1 MLPGG
6 TTTARLRALEHLVIT
21 IIVGVSVTVGSIGA
35 IVVAFHRSTLLGTI
49 VVIDVVAALS
59 LGAALLNREREKAA
73 WPRFVASLQSA
84 TAVGTVPT
92 LKDHAEGARRR
103 LEVDGVALLLGP
115 RGEPPAVAA
124 IAGTVGAGIALG
136 ATLPVGGTGGRRP
149 GRPRRWTAPAAGDPR
164 SLDGAV
170 CASCALVPVGDRA
183 GQVIVWSSRPAR
195 RALQQLG
202 TWARIAPES
211 VERSRLDEAE
221 QRSRLGAL
229 HARQHLALLVAAGA
243 AMAEAIDDWQ
253 RPLQALAAAVVPVY
267 ADYFA
272 VDLLTTSGTPQRLA
286 AAHSDA
292 GPAAGPE
299 ESPSWS
305 AALHTALASGRVQM
319 FPDFRQRTGEPAP
332 GAADEALRDAHEAL
346 GLASWAVVP
355 MRLRGGSVAA
365 LSVGTVEPRRGLR
378 PSDVATYA
386 EVANRCA
393 TAFERVA
400 LYQEAASRE
409 QRLQALIDASP
420 SAIIEVSPDGRLR
433 TWNRAAV
440 ELFRW
445 PEPVTAPGLDQ
456 SAVDVLLALRTRLTA
471 GERAIVER
479 ASLQTSDGSSPI
491 RASIAAS
498 LVSTRSGGADDV
510 LCVLTDITQQESMEL
525 ALQARERM
533 EALGRLAGGVAH
545 DFNNLLTV
553 IVGYS
558 EILADSLGADH
569 PLYDDVDAIREAG
582 NRAAAFT
589 EQLLTISRRRVVD
602 EASVAL
608 DETVHSLEPVLRRL
622 VGADVTFVV
631 KGDPHAGW
639 VNLDKGQL
647 EQVILNLVVNARD
660 AMPDGGT
667 LTVCVDAW
675 RGEDGGPWAVLTVT
689 DTGVGMDAATIERC
703 FEPFF
708 TTKGL
713 AKGTGLGLATV
724 YTVVDQAGGAVTVE
738 STLGK
743 GTTMRV
749 MFPTV
754 TAASEELTSASPPQ
768 RPAPTEATILLVED
782 DDMVRTFA
790 RNILEGA
797 GYAVLAAA
805 DGAQALE
812 LGRLMEPPCALVADV
827 VMPGISG
834 PDVAA
839 RLPGIPALYISGYV
853 EDERRARL
861 LESTPSSRFLA
872 KPFRPEDL
880 LDAVGELLAAV
891 QASNR

>member
-1 MLPGG
+1 MPPGG
-6 TTTARLRALEHLVIT
+6 TTAARLRALEHLVIVV
-21 IIVGVSVTVGSIGA
+21 IVGAGVAVGSVGA
-35 IVVAFHRSTLLGTI
+35 IVVGFHRNTLLGVI
-49 VVIDVVAALS
+49 VVIDVAAALG

-73 WPRFVASLQSA
+73 WPRFVAALQTA
-84 TAVGTVPT
+84 TATGAVPT

-103 LEVDGVALLLGP
+103 LDVDGVALLLGAK
-115 RGEPPAVAA
+115 GEVPVVVAT
-124 IAGTVGAGIALG
+124 AGKVAPGLVLG
-136 ATLPVGGTGGRRP
+136 AEAPDAASGGRP
-149 GRPRRWTAPAAGDPR
+149 GRPRWWMAPAVANSG
-164 SLDGAV
+164 LTNGL
-170 CASCALVPVGDRA
+170 ASAACALLPVGDRA
-183 GQVIVWSSRPAR
+183 GLVMVWSSRPTKR
-195 RALQQLG
+195 VLQQLG
-202 TWARIAPES
+202 SWARIASES
-211 VERSRLDEAE
+211 IERSRLDEAE
-221 QRSRLGAL
+221 HRSRLGAL

-243 AMAEAIDDWQ
+243 AMAEAIDTWQ
-253 RPLQALAAAVVPVY
+253 PALEALAASIVPVY

-272 VDLLTTSGTPQRLA
+272 IDLVGGTALPQRLV

-292 GPAAGPE
+292 RVAPLCTA
-299 ESPSWS
+299 PSAPRS
-305 AALHTALASGRVQM
+305 AALRAAAIGGRTLA
-319 FPDFRQRTGEPAP
+319 FPDFISRAGAP
-332 GAADEALRDAHEAL
+332 ADEALREAHATL
-346 GLASWAVVP
+346 GLSSWAVVP
-355 MRLRGGSVAA
+355 MRLRGGSLAV
-365 LSVGTVEPRRGLR
+365 LSVGTTEPRRGLR
-378 PSDVATYA
+378 PSDVGTYE

-393 TAFERVA
+393 MAFERVA
-400 LYQEAASRE
+400 LYQEAATRE

-420 SAIIEVSPDGRLR
+420 SAIIEVSPEGYVRA
-433 TWNRAAV
+433 WNPAAV
-440 ELFRW
+440 ELFGW
-445 PEPVTAPGLDQ
+445 PAGVSAPELD
-456 SAVDVLLALRTRLTA
+456 AETVDFLLRLRARLIK
-471 GERAIVER
+471 GERAIVDR
-479 ASLQTSDGSSPI
+479 VSLRTGDTASTTRLSV
-491 RASIAAS
+491 AAS
-498 LVSTRSGGADDV
+498 LVSTGRSGDADDV
-510 LCVLTDITQQESMEL
+510 LCVLTDVTQQESMEL

-558 EILADSLGADH
+558 EVLADSLGPEH

-602 EASVAL
+602 EATVAL
-608 DETVHSLEPVLRRL
+608 DETVRALEPVLRRL
-622 VGADVTFVV
+622 LGGDVTFVV
-631 KGDPHAGW
+631 RSDPHAGW

-660 AMPDGGT
+660 AMPDGGM

-675 RGEDGGPWAVLTVT
+675 RGEDGAPWAVLTVT
-689 DTGVGMDAATIERC
+689 DTGIGMDAATIERC

-724 YTVVDQAGGAVTVE
+724 YSVVDQAGGAVTVD
-738 STLGK
+738 STVGK

-754 TAASEELTSASPPQ
+754 APAKEQPASPSQPE

-782 DDMVRTFA
+782 DEMVRTFA

-839 RLPGIPALYISGYV
+839 ALPGIPALYISGYV

-861 LESTPSSRFLA
+861 LEATPSSRFLA
-872 KPFRPEDL
+872 KPFRPEEL

-891 QASNR
+891 QGSNL